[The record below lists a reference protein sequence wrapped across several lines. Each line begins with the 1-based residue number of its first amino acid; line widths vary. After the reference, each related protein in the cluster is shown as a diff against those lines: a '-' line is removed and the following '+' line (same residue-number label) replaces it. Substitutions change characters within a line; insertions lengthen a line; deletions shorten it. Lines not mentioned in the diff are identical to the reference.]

1 MQTVAPT
8 LLSRQPAGSEAG
20 DQPIRACH
28 GARPSRHLRC
38 RRCQRW
44 LGQSSPD
51 TLGNL
56 RAAKSGVARHAQ
68 HELCSQIAA
77 LQRNVKQHGLWC
89 AGQWRGL
96 DVAIK
101 TVIFSSSQGDQQ
113 TQVVASEAAIASN
126 LSHKNIVATYNHDI
140 LDVAKAVGPELGV
153 YKFYLIQARPPLSSR

>member
-1 MQTVAPT
+1 MRSLDTPGFGGRSAVCNVADAAGCGRGY
-8 LLSRQPAGSEAG
+8 LLRGLSRGRRRWAEGCYG
-20 DQPIRACH
+20 RARRVTA
-28 GARPSRHLRC
+28 AR
-38 RRCQRW
+38 
-44 LGQSSPD
+44 
-51 TLGNL
+51 
-56 RAAKSGVARHAQ
+56 K
-68 HELCSQIAA
+68 
-77 LQRNVKQHGLWC
+77 C